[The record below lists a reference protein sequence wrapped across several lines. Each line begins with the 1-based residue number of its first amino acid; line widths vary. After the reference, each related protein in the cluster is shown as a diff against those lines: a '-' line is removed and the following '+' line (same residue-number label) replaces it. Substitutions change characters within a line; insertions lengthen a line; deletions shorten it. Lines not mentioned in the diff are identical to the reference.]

1 MTNKVKDYLNSITP
15 QDLEDFQHDVF
26 VEMVSLEGICTSI
39 KLGVNAKGKY
49 IVKENHNK
57 YVFESSGS
65 AIERYKECILNK

>member
-26 VEMVSLEGICTSI
+26 VEMVSSQVKGKSI
-39 KLGVNAKGKY
+39 KLGVNAKLKF
-49 IVKENHNK
+49 IVKENDKK
-57 YVFESSGS
+57 YVFESSIG